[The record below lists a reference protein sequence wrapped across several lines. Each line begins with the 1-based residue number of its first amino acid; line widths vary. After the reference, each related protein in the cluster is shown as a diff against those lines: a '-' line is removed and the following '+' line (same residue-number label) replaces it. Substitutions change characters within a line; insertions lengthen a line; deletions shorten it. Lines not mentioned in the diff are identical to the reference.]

1 MCAAAAMRTCCE
13 SCILSILSCFDSY
26 KLTGLS
32 RFESSSGVIVG
43 SRGGDRFERTRQT
56 KVQVAA
62 AIEWHEH
69 RQGKPATTGIAEA
82 GERETGRVRTHAGA
96 HAACPIGACHR
107 KRKK

>member
-13 SCILSILSCFDSY
+13 SWIFATLSCFDSY

-32 RFESSSGVIVG
+32 GFESSSGVIVG
-43 SRGGDRFERTRQT
+43 SRGGDRFERTRQA
-56 KVQVAA
+56 KVRVAA
-62 AIEWHEH
+62 AVEWHEH

-82 GERETGRVRTHAGA
+82 RGREIGRVRT